1 MHSAKT
7 SGFLN
12 SFKEDGSVPEN
23 SLLATSDV
31 VELDP
36 IIPPQNGLHALY
48 IKLHQRKYKKN
59 PMEDLLK

>member
-7 SGFLN
+7 SGFLK

-31 VELDP
+31 VEIFLYWFP
-36 IIPPQNGLHALY
+36 LIINRISWAVAS
-48 IKLHQRKYKKN
+48 
-59 PMEDLLK
+59 